1 MKGYLLLEDGTKFY
15 GDVFGCKEN
24 TTGEVVFNTG
34 MTGYQEVLT
43 DPSYYGQIVVMTY
56 PLIGNYGINADDCQ
70 SHKPMVKGFVI
81 REGNESFSNW
91 RGAESLEDY
100 FFKHNLTGIE
110 GIDTRALTKIIREK
124 GTMRGKIIIDDQ
136 TEDIHM
142 EDIESF
148 SNNDAVDHVTTKNTY
163 DIKPELLKVAVM
175 DFGIK
180 RNILR
185 SLSLKNIE
193 LRVFPAHST
202 VEEIK
207 AYEPDGLFL
216 SNGPG
221 DPSEL
226 TNVIDNI
233 KALLDYKPIF
243 GICLGHQL
251 LAWAYGGSTRKMT
264 YGHRGSNHPVKDLL
278 LDRVFITSQNHGY
291 EVIRESLNEEN
302 IEITHLNVNDGTVEG
317 MRHKELPVFSVQYHP
332 EACPGPADSVY
343 LFEQFLDLMLKHKEV
358 K

>member
-148 SNNDAVDHVTTKNTY
+148 SNKDAVDHVTTKNTY

>member
-1 MKGYLLLEDGTKFY
+1 MKGYLLLEDGTKFE

-56 PLIGNYGINADDCQ
+56 PLIGNYGINEDDDQ
-70 SHKPMVKGFVI
+70 SYKPMVKGFVI

-100 FFKHNLTGIE
+100 FFKHNLTGIQ

-124 GTMRGKIIIDDQ
+124 GTMRGKIIVDDQ
-136 TEDIHM
+136 SAESHMKDIVA
-142 EDIESF
+142 F
-148 SNNDAVDHVTTKNTY
+148 SNTDAVDHVTTKNIY

-185 SLSLKNIE
+185 SLSMKNIE
-193 LRVFPAHST
+193 LRVFPAHT
-202 VEEIK
+202 TAEEIK
-207 AYEPDGLFL
+207 AYNPDGIFL

-221 DPSEL
+221 DPAE
-226 TNVIDNI
+226 
-233 KALLDYKPIF
+233 LLDVIENVKKLLNYKPIF

-251 LAWAYGGSTRKMT
+251 LAWAYGGNTRKMT

-291 EVIRESLNEEN
+291 EVIRESLDEEM
-302 IEITHLNVNDGTVEG
+302 IEITHVNVNDGTVEG
-317 MRHKELPVFSVQYHP
+317 MRHKELPIFSVQYHP

-343 LFEQFLDLMLKHKEV
+343 LFDQFLDLMLNHKEAN
-358 K
+358 